1 MKKISGWWRLWHGG
15 TSECFCLSQSSPD
28 NIISRMIFPNE
39 FGTKKKRIDNDT
51 GKIEPDP
58 GSIRSKAKR
67 ARLARAEERR
77 RQAAEEAAEED
88 AQTED

>member
-15 TSECFCLSQSSPD
+15 TSECFYLSRKSPD

-39 FGTKKKRIDNDT
+39 FGTKKKRTDND
-51 GKIEPDP
+51 KIEPDP

-77 RQAAEEAAEED
+77 RQAAEEPAEEA

>member
-1 MKKISGWWRLWHGG
+1 MVERVSVFVYLGTRL
-15 TSECFCLSQSSPD
+15 TIL
-28 NIISRMIFPNE
+28 ISRIIFPNE
-39 FGTKKKRIDNDT
+39 FGMKKKRTDNHD
-51 GKIEPDP
+51 KIEPDP

-77 RQAAEEAAEED
+77 RQAAEEPAEEA